1 MLILKYALRPEDHY
15 TFNYYRLWYDP
26 ALKRQRYAYYLRVI
40 FYSAVGFALFH
51 AAANR
56 PVNGP
61 LILVYVVFVGIAIL
75 LVPSL
80 VKMNIR
86 KQVNRLLKSPA
97 NRNLLDTSEV
107 MISDA
112 GIVLKDE
119 TSENR
124 YEWKAIIRKQETR
137 EHYYLYI
144 NAMLVITIPKRVF
157 SSEAEKKEFDLYL
170 SRNISLEAE
179 FEEQFQPTA
188 GKK

>member
-1 MLILKYALRPEDHY
+1 MLILKYALRPGDHY
-15 TFNYYRLWYDP
+15 TFNYYRLWSDP

-40 FYSAVGFALFH
+40 FYSAIGFALLH
-51 AAANR
+51 AATDR
-56 PVNGP
+56 PVNVST
-61 LILVYVVFVGIAIL
+61 IIVYVVFVSIAIL

-97 NRNLLDTSEV
+97 NRNLLGPSEV

-112 GIVLKDE
+112 GIVLKDD

-124 YEWKAIIRKQETR
+124 YEWKAIIRKQETGDC
-137 EHYYLYI
+137 YYLHI

-157 SSEAEKKEFDLYL
+157 SSETEKKEFDLYL

-179 FEEQFQPTA
+179 FNDQFQPTA